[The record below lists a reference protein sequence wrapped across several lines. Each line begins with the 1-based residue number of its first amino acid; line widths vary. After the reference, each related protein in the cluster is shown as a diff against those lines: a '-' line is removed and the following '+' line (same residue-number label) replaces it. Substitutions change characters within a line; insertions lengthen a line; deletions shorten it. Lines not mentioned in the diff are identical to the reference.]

1 LSCSRRGYGELVADD
16 AEIRRRQRRRADRAL
31 GIGALLMAAAL
42 LIAWLGLA
50 PPLLTT
56 FAAIAGFVLVSY
68 AVHLA
73 WLVFVNRESDGPP
86 S

>member
-1 LSCSRRGYGELVADD
+1 
-16 AEIRRRQRRRADRAL
+16 
-31 GIGALLMAAAL
+31 MAAAL